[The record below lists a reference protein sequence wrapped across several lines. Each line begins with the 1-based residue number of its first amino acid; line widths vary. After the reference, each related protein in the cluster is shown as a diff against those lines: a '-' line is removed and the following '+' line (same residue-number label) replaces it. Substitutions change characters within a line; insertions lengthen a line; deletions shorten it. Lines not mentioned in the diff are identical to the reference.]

1 MATIK
6 LVSPDPAAVYW
17 RAALGSLEGLPAEPI
32 DKVID
37 ITVLTKNYYKINID
51 QLDVMVEVIKKFNL
65 EEELTVIG
73 NYQING
79 QTGQFSKL
87 VG

>member
-17 RAALGSLEGLPAEPI
+17 RAAIGSLEGLPAEPI

-37 ITVLTKNYYKINID
+37 IELLTKNYYKINID
-51 QLDVMVEVIKKFNL
+51 QLDAMVEVIKIFSF
-65 EEELTVIG
+65 EEELTVMG
-73 NYQING
+73 NYQIDG
-79 QTGQFSKL
+79 LTGKFSKA
-87 VG
+87 V